1 MKKPLIILS
10 KISFHRTRT
19 RTHLVIEPDRT
30 EPIKYGFFSHLQS
43 RSFSALRC
51 VKTYL
56 TLATTLLMPRAQ
68 TITPTLTTN
77 TSYITVIDIAS
88 NKTLQY
94 IYAAVYVNVH

>member
-1 MKKPLIILS
+1 M
-10 KISFHRTRT
+10 
-19 RTHLVIEPDRT
+19 
-30 EPIKYGFFSHLQS
+30 Y
-43 RSFSALRC
+43 SA
-51 VKTYL
+51 T
-56 TLATTLLMPRAQ
+56 ALLMPRAQ